1 MLKYEAAESK
11 LIATDIAFENIKLAS
26 EKNKAPIIANFPYER
41 ASFKRI
47 NWTHDSNTIILY
59 FDALQLHYIPQPQTK
74 AIEFEANAK
83 SFNYAL
89 STLVYSPNSKRLRL
103 LGYKNLSGS
112 FDFHANWDI
121 VSGDYNGDQNE
132 IKLDDIGNL
141 KFSVILGGINEDMM
155 KDINFIQTEANTLAM
170 FTLFDRISDQIK
182 FGDINIRYDD
192 RGFVNKVLDYN
203 AENSGMTRETLRTQ
217 IKSTLPL
224 MGTKIKDPE
233 FVQNT
238 SEQLG
243 NFLDNPV
250 LLTISMSPG
259 ITIPADLI
267 EAMGEKSAIKLINLL
282 KLKVDVNK

>member
-1 MLKYEAAESK
+1 M
-11 LIATDIAFENIKLAS
+11 
-26 EKNKAPIIANFPYER
+26 
-41 ASFKRI
+41 
-47 NWTHDSNTIILY
+47 
-59 FDALQLHYIPQPQTK
+59 HYIPQPQTK
-74 AIEFEANAK
+74 AVEFEANAK

-89 STLVYSPNSKRLRL
+89 STLVYSPNSERLRL

-121 VSGDYNGDQNE
+121 VSGNYDGDQNE
-132 IKLDDIGNL
+132 IKLDDIENL
-141 KFSVILGGINEDMM
+141 KFSVILGGINEDMV
-155 KDINFIQTEANTLAM
+155 KDINFQTEANTLAM
-170 FTLFDRISDQIK
+170 FTVFDRISDRIK

-224 MGTKIKDPE
+224 MRTKIKDPE

-250 LLTISMSPG
+250 SLTISMSPG

-282 KLKVDVNK
+282 KLKVEVNK

>member
-1 MLKYEAAESK
+1 M
-11 LIATDIAFENIKLAS
+11 
-26 EKNKAPIIANFPYER
+26 R
-41 ASFKRI
+41 
-47 NWTHDSNTIILY
+47 
-59 FDALQLHYIPQPQTK
+59 
-74 AIEFEANAK
+74 
-83 SFNYAL
+83 
-89 STLVYSPNSKRLRL
+89 LVHWFISPNPERLRL

-121 VSGDYNGDQNE
+121 VSGNYNGDQNE

-155 KDINFIQTEANTLAM
+155 KDINFQTEANTLAM
-170 FTLFDRISDQIK
+170 FTIFEGISDRIE

-203 AENSGMTRETLRTQ
+203 AENSRMTRETLRTQ
-217 IKSTLPL
+217 IKSMLPL

-243 NFLDNPV
+243 NFLDNSV
-250 LLTISMSPG
+250 SLTVSMSPG

-282 KLKVDVNK
+282 KLKLEVN

>member
-1 MLKYEAAESK
+1 M
-11 LIATDIAFENIKLAS
+11 
-26 EKNKAPIIANFPYER
+26 R
-41 ASFKRI
+41 
-47 NWTHDSNTIILY
+47 
-59 FDALQLHYIPQPQTK
+59 
-74 AIEFEANAK
+74 
-83 SFNYAL
+83 
-89 STLVYSPNSKRLRL
+89 LVHWFISPNSERLRL

-121 VSGDYNGDQNE
+121 VSGNYNGDQNE

-155 KDINFIQTEANTLAM
+155 KDINFQTEANTLAM
-170 FTLFDRISDQIK
+170 FTIFEGISDRIE

-203 AENSGMTRETLRTQ
+203 AENSRMTRETLRTQ
-217 IKSTLPL
+217 IKSMLPL

-243 NFLDNPV
+243 NFLDNSV
-250 LLTISMSPG
+250 SLTVSMSPG

-282 KLKVDVNK
+282 KLKLEVN

>member
-1 MLKYEAAESK
+1 M
-11 LIATDIAFENIKLAS
+11 
-26 EKNKAPIIANFPYER
+26 R
-41 ASFKRI
+41 
-47 NWTHDSNTIILY
+47 
-59 FDALQLHYIPQPQTK
+59 
-74 AIEFEANAK
+74 
-83 SFNYAL
+83 
-89 STLVYSPNSKRLRL
+89 LVHWFISPNSERLRL

-121 VSGDYNGDQNE
+121 VSGNYNGDQNE

-155 KDINFIQTEANTLAM
+155 KDINFQTEANTLAM
-170 FTLFDRISDQIK
+170 FTIFEGISDRIE

-203 AENSGMTRETLRTQ
+203 AENSRMTRETLRTQ
-217 IKSTLPL
+217 IKSMLPL

-243 NFLDNPV
+243 NFLDNSV
-250 LLTISMSPG
+250 SLTASMSPG

-267 EAMGEKSAIKLINLL
+267 EAIGEKSAIKLINLL
-282 KLKVDVNK
+282 KLKLEVN

>member
-1 MLKYEAAESK
+1 M
-11 LIATDIAFENIKLAS
+11 
-26 EKNKAPIIANFPYER
+26 R
-41 ASFKRI
+41 
-47 NWTHDSNTIILY
+47 
-59 FDALQLHYIPQPQTK
+59 
-74 AIEFEANAK
+74 
-83 SFNYAL
+83 
-89 STLVYSPNSKRLRL
+89 LVHWFISPNSERLRL

-121 VSGDYNGDQNE
+121 VSGNYNGDQNE

-155 KDINFIQTEANTLAM
+155 KDINFQTEANTLAM
-170 FTLFDRISDQIK
+170 FTIFEGISDRIE

-203 AENSGMTRETLRTQ
+203 AENSRMTRETLRTQ
-217 IKSTLPL
+217 IKSMLPL

-250 LLTISMSPG
+250 SLTVSMSPG

-267 EAMGEKSAIKLINLL
+267 EAIGEKSAIKLINLL
-282 KLKVDVNK
+282 KLKLEVN

>member
-1 MLKYEAAESK
+1 MHYSFITSRNLERKLSNSK
-11 LIATDIAFENIKLAS
+11 RTQN
-26 EKNKAPIIANFPYER
+26 P
-41 ASFKRI
+41 
-47 NWTHDSNTIILY
+47 
-59 FDALQLHYIPQPQTK
+59 
-74 AIEFEANAK
+74 
-83 SFNYAL
+83 
-89 STLVYSPNSKRLRL
+89 STMRLVHWFISPNSERLRL

-121 VSGDYNGDQNE
+121 VSGNYNGDQNE

-155 KDINFIQTEANTLAM
+155 KDINFQTEANTLAM
-170 FTLFDRISDQIK
+170 FTIFEGISDRIE

-203 AENSGMTRETLRTQ
+203 AENSRMTRETLRTQ
-217 IKSTLPL
+217 IKSMLPL

-243 NFLDNPV
+243 NFLDNSV
-250 LLTISMSPG
+250 SLTVSMSPG

-282 KLKVDVNK
+282 KLKLEVN

>member
-1 MLKYEAAESK
+1 MHYSCITSRNLKRKLSNSK
-11 LIATDIAFENIKLAS
+11 RTQNPSTMRL
-26 EKNKAPIIANFPYER
+26 
-41 ASFKRI
+41 
-47 NWTHDSNTIILY
+47 
-59 FDALQLHYIPQPQTK
+59 LHWFI
-74 AIEFEANAK
+74 
-83 SFNYAL
+83 
-89 STLVYSPNSKRLRL
+89 SPNSERLRL

-121 VSGDYNGDQNE
+121 VSGNYNGDQNE

-141 KFSVILGGINEDMM
+141 KFSVILGGINEDMV

-170 FTLFDRISDQIK
+170 FTVFDGISDRIK

-233 FVQNT
+233 FV
-238 SEQLG
+238 
-243 NFLDNPV
+243 
-250 LLTISMSPG
+250 
-259 ITIPADLI
+259 
-267 EAMGEKSAIKLINLL
+267 
-282 KLKVDVNK
+282 